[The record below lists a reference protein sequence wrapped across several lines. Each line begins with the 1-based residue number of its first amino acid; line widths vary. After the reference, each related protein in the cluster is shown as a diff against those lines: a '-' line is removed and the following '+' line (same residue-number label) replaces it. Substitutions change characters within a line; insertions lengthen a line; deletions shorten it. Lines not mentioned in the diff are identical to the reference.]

1 MRYRETLPSRVSNNL
16 RNYRTNQT
24 CWSLLWYLL
33 QSQANKDQHGE
44 QNVQDRQKIKVKP
57 SSSLQM
63 KINWTYWSVQRL
75 CEKYTKLLL
84 KLQYNKFG
92 YRPDTVWYCFFT
104 CNMKN
109 PSVSFLHYGIS
120 HNTITGI
127 IGFVIYINWTLSMS
141 LIWSYEQF
149 NDHSSFAC

>member
-1 MRYRETLPSRVSNNL
+1 ML
-16 RNYRTNQT
+16 
-24 CWSLLWYLL
+24 C
-33 QSQANKDQHGE
+33 
-44 QNVQDRQKIKVKP
+44 QNVTSNWPIRFNNWQHANQSNSRKNIGVNRLP

-127 IGFVIYINWTLSMS
+127 IGFMIYINWTLSMS

-149 NDHSSFAC
+149 NDHLSFAC